1 MKTITKTCRA
11 VTLSAVLL
19 GMAACNDNESS
30 DNKDFDF
37 YLTNTDGEETL
48 LDHTWY
54 RECVPHTY
62 LPDTWVDSQRT
73 LSTNELAV
81 TEIFYG
87 QSDCATGALML
98 DISVVELTNKHQPV
112 AINWTKMDGQTPAT
126 PPAGL
131 ESVTE
136 ANALT
141 YIVTKATRTPLTS
154 EQADLLNAVPDF
166 GFGMTDWAAG
176 STKDIQ
182 PIYEIYSNPGTATL
196 ILKDDGD
203 SGCVYD
209 GIPNPFVEE
218 EYPLNMGNIPHCGPL
233 RNIQ

>member
-1 MKTITKTCRA
+1 MKTLTKLCKLTALC
-11 VTLSAVLL
+11 AVLL
-19 GMAACNDNESS
+19 SISACNDDDTDDTN
-30 DNKDFDF
+30 FDF
-37 YLTNTDGEETL
+37 FLKNTAGGETL

-62 LPDTWVDSQRT
+62 LPNTWVDSQRT

-81 TEIFYG
+81 TEVFYG

-98 DISVVELTNKHQPV
+98 DVTVVELTNKNQSIP
-112 AINWTKMDGQTPAT
+112 IKWTTMDGQTPAAN
-126 PPAGL
+126 PEGL
-131 ESVTE
+131 EDVTE

-141 YIVTKATRTPLTS
+141 YIVTKATRTPLTI

-166 GFGMTDWAAG
+166 GFGSTDWAAG
-176 STKDIQ
+176 STKNIQ
-182 PIYEIYSNPGTATL
+182 PIYAMFSNPGTATL
-196 ILKDDGD
+196 ILKDDGG

-209 GIPNPFVEE
+209 GIPNPFAEE
-218 EYPLNMGNIPHCGPL
+218 EYPSNMGNIPHCGPL